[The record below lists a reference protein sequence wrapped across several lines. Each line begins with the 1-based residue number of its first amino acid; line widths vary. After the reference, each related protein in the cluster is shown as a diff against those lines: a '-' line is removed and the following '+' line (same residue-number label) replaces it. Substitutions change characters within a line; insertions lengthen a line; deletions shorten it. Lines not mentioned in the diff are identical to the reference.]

1 MTILAIDITTAHGSL
16 ALARDG
22 RLLEEFRLDG
32 PTGYG
37 EVVFAAIDSL
47 LVRRE
52 LTVADIDLFATAIG
66 PGTFTGVRMGITVVQ
81 GLAEALSRP
90 VVGVSNLQALAH
102 TGAGPFRNPTLDA
115 RRGEFYTAV
124 YASSG
129 ELIGPERLVSA
140 KPDDALEQTGPLAA
154 AIASIAATRR
164 PENPAA
170 LDANYIRR
178 SDAELNLTVR
188 PPLLPRT

>member
-16 ALARDG
+16 ALAQDG
-22 RLLEEFRLDG
+22 RLLEEFRLDA

-37 EVVFAAIDSL
+37 EIIFAAIDSL
-47 LVRRE
+47 LVRHGSKI
-52 LTVADIDLFATAIG
+52 ADIDLFATASG

-81 GLAEALSRP
+81 GLGEALSKS
-90 VVGVSNLQALAH
+90 VVGISNLAALAH
-102 TGAGPFRNPTLDA
+102 TGSGPLRYPTLDA

-124 YASSG
+124 YSEAG
-129 ELIGPERLVSA
+129 ELIEPESLSSV
-140 KPDDALEQTGPLAA
+140 KPDNALEQSGPLAA
-154 AIASIAATRR
+154 AIASIAATR
-164 PENPAA
+164 PQQDPAA

-188 PPLLPRT
+188 PPLLPRK